1 MELKLNIYSKE
12 DKKQI
17 EKTYTA
23 EGYDL
28 MLGTIDDLVSIID
41 LDKMD
46 DDKAVAAMI
55 IKGYRQIKPL
65 LHDVFGATEE
75 ELNRTRVADLVP
87 CIIDICRSS
96 LESFDV
102 LKKQKN
108 SCHNI
113 MSGVLICSSILP
125 FFIACIF

>member
-12 DKKQI
+12 EKGKI

-28 MLGTIDDLVSIID
+28 MLGTIDDLVVVID
-41 LDKMD
+41 LDKID
-46 DDKAVAAMI
+46 DDKAVAGML
-55 IKGYRQIKPL
+55 IKGYKQIKPL

-75 ELNRTRVADLVP
+75 ELNRTKVSDLIP
-87 CIIDICRSS
+87 LIINICRAS
-96 LESFDV
+96 LESFEI

-108 SCHNI
+108 
-113 MSGVLICSSILP
+113 
-125 FFIACIF
+125 

>member
-1 MELKLNIYSKE
+1 MELKLNIYSKTE
-12 DKKQI
+12 KGKI

-41 LDKMD
+41 LDKMND
-46 DDKAVAAMI
+46 EKAIAGMI
-55 IKGYRQIKPL
+55 INGYKQIKPL

-75 ELNRTRVADLVP
+75 ELNRTRVSDLIP
-87 CIIDICRSS
+87 CIIDICKASIAS
-96 LESFDV
+96 LDI

-108 SCHNI
+108 
-113 MSGVLICSSILP
+113 
-125 FFIACIF
+125 

>member
-1 MELKLNIYSKE
+1 MLKLNIYSKE
-12 DKKQI
+12 KKGEI

-46 DDKAVAAMI
+46 DEKAIAGMI
-55 IKGYRQIKPL
+55 LKGYKQIKPL

-75 ELNRTRVADLVP
+75 ELNRTRVSDLIP
-87 CIIDICRSS
+87 CIIDICKAS
-96 LESFDV
+96 LANLDI

-108 SCHNI
+108 
-113 MSGVLICSSILP
+113 
-125 FFIACIF
+125 

>member
-1 MELKLNIYSKE
+1 MLLKLNIYSKE
-12 DKKQI
+12 EKGKI

-28 MLGTIDDLVSIID
+28 MLGTIDDLVAVID
-41 LDKMD
+41 LDKID
-46 DDKAVAAMI
+46 DEKAIAGMF
-55 IKGYRQIKPL
+55 IKGYKQIKPL

-75 ELNRTRVADLVP
+75 ELNRTKVSDLLPLLV
-87 CIIDICRSS
+87 DICRAS

-108 SCHNI
+108 
-113 MSGVLICSSILP
+113 
-125 FFIACIF
+125 

>member
-1 MELKLNIYSKE
+1 MELKLDIYSKTE
-12 DKKQI
+12 KGKI
-17 EKTYTA
+17 EKTYRA

-46 DDKAVAAMI
+46 DEKAVAAMI
-55 IKGYRQIKPL
+55 VKGYRQIKPL

-75 ELNRTRVADLVP
+75 ELNRTKVSDLVP
-87 CIIDICRSS
+87 CIIDICRASLSS
-96 LESFDV
+96 FEI

-108 SCHNI
+108 
-113 MSGVLICSSILP
+113 
-125 FFIACIF
+125 

>member
-1 MELKLNIYSKE
+1 MLLKLNIYSKE
-12 DKKQI
+12 EKGKI

-28 MLGTIDDLVSIID
+28 MLGTIDDLVAVID
-41 LDKMD
+41 LDKID
-46 DDKAVAAMI
+46 DEKAIAGMF
-55 IKGYRQIKPL
+55 IKGYKQIKPL

-75 ELNRTRVADLVP
+75 ELNRTKVSDLLPLIV
-87 CIIDICRSS
+87 DICRAS

-108 SCHNI
+108 
-113 MSGVLICSSILP
+113 
-125 FFIACIF
+125 

>member
-1 MELKLNIYSKE
+1 MELKLDIYSKE
-12 DKKQI
+12 EKGKI

-75 ELNRTRVADLVP
+75 ELNRTKVADLVP
-87 CIIDICRSS
+87 CIVDICRASLSS
-96 LESFDV
+96 FEI

-108 SCHNI
+108 
-113 MSGVLICSSILP
+113 
-125 FFIACIF
+125 

>member
-12 DKKQI
+12 EKGKI

-28 MLGTIDDLVSIID
+28 MLGTIDDLVAVID
-41 LDKMD
+41 LDKID
-46 DDKAVAAMI
+46 DEKAVAGML

-75 ELNRTRVADLVP
+75 ELNRTKVSDLIP
-87 CIIDICRSS
+87 LIIDICGAS
-96 LESFDV
+96 LDSFSI

-108 SCHNI
+108 
-113 MSGVLICSSILP
+113 
-125 FFIACIF
+125 

>member
-12 DKKQI
+12 EKGKI

-28 MLGTIDDLVSIID
+28 MLGTIDDLVAVID
-41 LDKMD
+41 LDKID
-46 DDKAVAAMI
+46 DEKAVAGML

-75 ELNRTRVADLVP
+75 ELNRTKVSDLIP
-87 CIIDICRSS
+87 LIIDICRAS
-96 LESFDV
+96 LDSFSI

-108 SCHNI
+108 
-113 MSGVLICSSILP
+113 
-125 FFIACIF
+125 

>member
-1 MELKLNIYSKE
+1 MELKLDIYSKE
-12 DKKQI
+12 EKGKI

-28 MLGTIDDLVSIID
+28 MLGTIDDLISVID

-46 DDKAVAAMI
+46 DEKAVATMI

-75 ELNRTRVADLVP
+75 ELNRTKVADLVP
-87 CIIDICRSS
+87 CIIDICKAS
-96 LESFDV
+96 LTSFDI

-108 SCHNI
+108 
-113 MSGVLICSSILP
+113 
-125 FFIACIF
+125 

>member
-1 MELKLNIYSKE
+1 MELRLNIYSKE

-87 CIIDICRSS
+87 CIIDICKSS

-108 SCHNI
+108 
-113 MSGVLICSSILP
+113 
-125 FFIACIF
+125 

>member
-1 MELKLNIYSKE
+1 MELKLNIYSKTE
-12 DKKQI
+12 KGKI
-17 EKTYTA
+17 ERTYTA

-41 LDKMD
+41 LDKMN

-55 IKGYRQIKPL
+55 IKGYKQIKPL

-75 ELNRTRVADLVP
+75 ELNRTRVSDLIP
-87 CIIDICRSS
+87 CIIDICRASVES
-96 LESFDV
+96 LDI

-108 SCHNI
+108 
-113 MSGVLICSSILP
+113 
-125 FFIACIF
+125 

>member
-12 DKKQI
+12 EKGKI

-28 MLGTIDDLVSIID
+28 MLGTIDDLVAVID
-41 LDKMD
+41 LDKID
-46 DDKAVAAMI
+46 DDKAVAGML
-55 IKGYRQIKPL
+55 IKGYKQIKPL

-75 ELNRTRVADLVP
+75 ELNRTKVSDLIP
-87 CIIDICRSS
+87 LIINICRAS
-96 LESFDV
+96 LESFEI

-108 SCHNI
+108 
-113 MSGVLICSSILP
+113 
-125 FFIACIF
+125 

>member
-12 DKKQI
+12 EKGKI

-28 MLGTIDDLVSIID
+28 MLGTIDDLVAVID
-41 LDKMD
+41 LDKID
-46 DDKAVAAMI
+46 DDKAVAGML

-75 ELNRTRVADLVP
+75 ELNRTKVSDLIP
-87 CIIDICRSS
+87 LIINICRAS
-96 LESFDV
+96 LESFEI

-108 SCHNI
+108 
-113 MSGVLICSSILP
+113 
-125 FFIACIF
+125 